1 MSLLNSIIPAL
12 SRKPAATADSA
23 STATATVPT
32 RKPVFEINETT
43 ETYGVTVH
51 LPGVDKDGLELTLED
66 GLIRVLGRRSWRSP
80 AGWTALHRETADVAY
95 ELVLAHDNA
104 INADA
109 VAAELRDGVL
119 RLSLPKTDVL
129 KPRKI
134 TVN

>member
-1 MSLLNSIIPAL
+1 MSLLNSIIPSL

-23 STATATVPT
+23 STATVPT
-32 RKPVFEINETT
+32 RKPVFEINETA
-43 ETYGVTVH
+43 EAYGVTVH

-66 GLIRVLGRRSWRSP
+66 GLVRVLGRRSWRSP

-119 RLSLPKTDVL
+119 KLSLPKTEAL

>member
-23 STATATVPT
+23 STATVPT

-80 AGWTALHRETADVAY
+80 AGWTALHRETADSAY
-95 ELVLAHDNA
+95 ELLLAHDHA
-104 INADA
+104 FAADK
-109 VAAELRDGVL
+109 VVAELRDGVL
-119 RLSLPKTDVL
+119 RFSLPKTEAL